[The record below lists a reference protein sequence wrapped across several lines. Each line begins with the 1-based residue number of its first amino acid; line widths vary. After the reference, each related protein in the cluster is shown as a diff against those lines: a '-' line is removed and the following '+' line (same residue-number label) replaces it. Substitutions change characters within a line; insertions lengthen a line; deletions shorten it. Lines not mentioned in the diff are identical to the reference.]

1 MNEKGDDNIAHILLL
16 NILNSPH
23 QHKDA
28 IENII
33 WLVFYQKLRYKK
45 PEVFLSDLH
54 KFKFLSKLNSKDKN
68 RV

>member
-33 WLVFYQKLRYKK
+33 
-45 PEVFLSDLH
+45 
-54 KFKFLSKLNSKDKN
+54 
-68 RV
+68 